1 MSLNQNS
8 RIMIVDDIA
17 DNLILLQ
24 LVLEA
29 EGYRTE
35 LAMSG
40 GAALSSIQASP
51 PDLVLLD
58 VMMPGMN
65 GFEVT
70 KRLRESEHFS
80 TLPIVLITADREI
93 DLDRAL
99 AAGANDIIRKPVDL
113 DELLV
118 RVSAWCHSNSTSA
131 QSSSNSQQ

>member
-1 MSLNQNS
+1 MNLNQNS
-8 RIMIVDDIA
+8 RIIIVDDIA
-17 DNLILLQ
+17 DNLLLLQ

-29 EGYRTE
+29 EGYRIE

-40 GAALSSIQASP
+40 SAALSSICASP

-58 VMMPGMN
+58 VMMSGMN

-70 KRLRESEHFS
+70 QQLRQSKHFS
-80 TLPIVLITADREI
+80 MLPIVLITADREI

-99 AAGANDIIRKPVDL
+99 AAGANDVICKPVDL

-118 RVSAWCHSNSTSA
+118 RVSAWCH
-131 QSSSNSQQ
+131 

>member
-1 MSLNQNS
+1 MNPTQNN
-8 RIMIVDDIA
+8 RIMVVDDIA
-17 DNLILLQ
+17 DNLFLLQ

-29 EGYRTE
+29 EGYDIE

-40 GAALSSIQASP
+40 SAALSSIQASP

-58 VMMPGMN
+58 VMMPGMS

-70 KRLRESEHFS
+70 QQLRQSKHFS

-99 AAGANDIIRKPVDL
+99 AAGANDVIRKPVDL

-118 RVSAWCHSNSTSA
+118 RVSAWCHSNSFNNGH
-131 QSSSNSQQ
+131 SNCP